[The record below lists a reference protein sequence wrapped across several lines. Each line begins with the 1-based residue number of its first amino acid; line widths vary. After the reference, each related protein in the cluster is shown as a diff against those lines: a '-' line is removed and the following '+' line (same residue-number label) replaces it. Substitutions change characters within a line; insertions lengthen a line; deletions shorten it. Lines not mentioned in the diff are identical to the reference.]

1 MALDIDP
8 TFKHALKLL
17 HSANSESSEKIRN
30 LLDELIKQRFGS
42 GKTLINTLSKKHL
55 AEEPLAAGSNLYVRK
70 QKVVEPKPVPVI
82 DLDSDPEPG
91 TGTIECLVNAPEAL
105 TMPPVSS
112 GPIVIS
118 TSDLEG
124 EDDDDVVM
132 EEDKLKELEDL
143 MCVECRRMDVSAR
156 NRLVE
161 CADCHALYHQEC
173 HKPIISEADANDEEN
188 AWYCTLCRTKPT
200 ISKPTASPL
209 VHALPL
215 PVATSPTTGGAT
227 SSGSKSSSSS
237 SSSHSKSSGSGS
249 HSSSSNSKQVE
260 SSSGSKHKSSS
271 SKSGSSSSKSSD
283 SSHERDRERDRDRG
297 ERERDRERDRDRDRD
312 EREKD
317 RDRRERDKDRE
328 KSSKSSSSSSGT
340 SSASSAT
347 SALAGANAVGTPS
360 INIISADKRIQMM
373 KKKAA
378 KMHDS
383 KRKHK

>member
-1 MALDIDP
+1 MALDVDP

-82 DLDSDPEPG
+82 DLDSDPEPSS
-91 TGTIECLVNAPEAL
+91 GTIECLVNAPEAL

-188 AWYCTLCRTKPT
+188 AWYCTLCRNKPT

-209 VHALPL
+209 VLPL
-215 PVATSPTTGGAT
+215 PVATSPTTASSS
-227 SSGSKSSSSS
+227 SSGTKSSSSS
-237 SSSHSKSSGSGS
+237 SSSHSKSSGSSG
-249 HSSSSNSKQVE
+249 HSSGNNKQVE
-260 SSSGSKHKSSS
+260 SSSSSKHKSSS
-271 SKSGSSSSKSSD
+271 SKSSSSSSKSSD

-297 ERERDRERDRDRDRD
+297 DRERERDRERDRDRDRD
-312 EREKD
+312 DREKD
-317 RDRRERDKDRE
+317 RERRERDKDRE
-328 KSSKSSSSSSGT
+328 KSSKSSSSSGT
-340 SSASSAT
+340 SSGSSAS

>member
-1 MALDIDP
+1 MALDVDP

-42 GKTLINTLSKKHL
+42 SKTLINTLSKKHL

-82 DLDSDPEPG
+82 DLDSDPEG
-91 TGTIECLVNAPEAL
+91 GSGTIECLVNAPEAL

-173 HKPIISEADANDEEN
+173 HKPNISEADANDEEN
-188 AWYCTLCRTKPT
+188 AWYCTLCRTKST

-209 VHALPL
+209 VLPL
-215 PVATSPTTGGAT
+215 PVATSPTTVVT
-227 SSGSKSSSSS
+227 SSGTKSSSSS

-249 HSSSSNSKQVE
+249 HSSSSSSSNSKQAE

-271 SKSGSSSSKSSD
+271 SKSSSSSSKSSD

-297 ERERDRERDRDRDRD
+297 ERDRDRDRDRDRERD

-328 KSSKSSSSSSGT
+328 KTSKSSSSSGT
-340 SSASSAT
+340 SSASSAA